1 MIQITICNARFK
13 AFIYVFLAPDRD
25 DVTFGAEN
33 LKACLHLVGH
43 GLCELGHVPQC
54 APAWLHHCV
63 TDHQSHPLC
72 VWYLLS
78 LWWMGLEMLKF
89 IQRLQLL
96 LLSSISPQ
104 AIEHVLRIMYNNNCL
119 LVPYVVE
126 SSLKFLSSGAVCT
139 LHMGIIY
146 MLYYFTTHSI
156 FNPAFIKF
164 LNWFCQ

>member
-1 MIQITICNARFK
+1 MMPICIFSARSGWRYFRCWK
-13 AFIYVFLAPDRD
+13 FESVPALGGARPLWARARAPVCPSLATP
-25 DVTFGAEN
+25 
-33 LKACLHLVGH
+33 
-43 GLCELGHVPQC
+43 LCHRPPEP
-54 APAWLHHCV
+54 
-63 TDHQSHPLC
+63 SSC

-126 SSLKFLSSGAVCT
+126 SSLKFLISGAVCT

-164 LNWFCQ
+164 LNWFCQWKERKIR